1 MLYCCSN
8 KQENVMATVAADLL
22 LTVADYLSMPEGGP
36 QYELIEGDLIM
47 APAPNSEHQ
56 DISGEI
62 SYALRSY
69 ARQHGGRV
77 FYAPLDVFLDEHN
90 VLQPDILWISP
101 ERLPR
106 ISKRGLEGAP
116 DLVVEILSESTKTR
130 DKNVKLKLYRR
141 FGVREYWLVD
151 PKTQSIEIHCFQ
163 HDNRVR
169 TLAGDEAVVSPVLPG
184 FEMSVTELIRVPSV
198 E

>member
-36 QYELIEGDLIM
+36 RYELIEGDLIM

-56 DISGEI
+56 TISTELVFF
-62 SYALRSY
+62 LRTY
-69 ARQHGGRV
+69 VRQHGGRV
-77 FYAPLDVFLDEHN
+77 FHAPFDVYLDDHN
-90 VLQPDILWISP
+90 VLQPDVIWISSD
-101 ERLPR
+101 RVSR
-106 ISKRGLEGAP
+106 ISMRGLEGAP
-116 DLVVEILSESTKTR
+116 DLVVEILSESTKIR

-151 PKTQSIEIHCFQ
+151 PTTHTIEIHCFQ

-169 TLAGDEAVVSPVLPG
+169 TLAGDEAIVSPVLPG
-184 FEMSVTELIRVPSV
+184 FEMSVTELIRVPSA